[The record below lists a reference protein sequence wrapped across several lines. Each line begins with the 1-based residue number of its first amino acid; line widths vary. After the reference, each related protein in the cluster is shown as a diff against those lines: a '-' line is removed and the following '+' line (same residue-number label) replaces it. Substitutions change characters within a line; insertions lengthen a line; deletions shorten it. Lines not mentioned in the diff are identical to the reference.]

1 MMGLWRRSAV
11 YFLLGWGLVLILEGG
26 WWAKASWSQAV
37 SPPPL
42 GETLTIEAVAALVY
56 EKLPSLPKENTYR
69 RRENG
74 EVASDHTL
82 VSRLI
87 RYHRDIQKRPTRY
100 RLDWKLTLADYLGA
114 YRPMELERYPG
125 ATTLQDNP
133 LPKDTQVIQSLNRQ
147 QRDGLVAVLVA
158 IYRPATPL
166 TPPKA
171 AAPAPAS
178 APGRDPSKPLLS
190 KPGDVKLLMP

>member
-11 YFLLGWGLVLILEGG
+11 YFLLGWGLVFILEGG
-26 WWAKASWSQAV
+26 WWAQASWSQAV
-37 SPPPL
+37 PPPPL

-69 RRENG
+69 RQENG

-82 VSRLI
+82 ISRLI

-114 YRPMELERYPG
+114 YRPMEPERYPG
-125 ATTLQDNP
+125 ALTLQENP
-133 LPKDTQVIQSLNRQ
+133 LPKDTQIIQSLNRQ
-147 QRDGLVAVLVA
+147 QRDALVAVLVA
-158 IYRPATPL
+158 IYRPP
-166 TPPKA
+166 
-171 AAPAPAS
+171 AAPAAPKATAPTPA
-178 APGRDPSKPLLS
+178 PKRDPSKPLLS